1 MAHIYGLIMAYIYGL
16 IMAYIWLNYGLYMG
30 LSENRVP

>member
-16 IMAYIWLNYGLYMG
+16 IMAYISLNYGLYMG